1 MLELSE
7 EILLDWD
14 SYETV
19 IEWPDINYTAKMST
33 YDDQIPVTVI
43 KWHCEG
49 LTEAQMDQWKQ
60 DPSLTAAAVN
70 PKLTRVAL
78 PDDDEGY

>member
-1 MLELSE
+1 
-7 EILLDWD
+7 
-14 SYETV
+14 
-19 IEWPDINYTAKMST
+19 MST